1 MSDGEAGGTHDGDR
15 GGDMTVYERTL
26 IRGLIS
32 DANNALMERDD
43 DEQIVA
49 AFLEGMTVQ
58 AVEVLHREVLRRHRQ
73 DGEDA

>member
-1 MSDGEAGGTHDGDR
+1 MSDGER

-49 AFLEGMTVQ
+49 AFLEGVTVQ
-58 AVEVLHREVLRRHRQ
+58 AVEVLYREVLRRHRQ
-73 DGEDA
+73 DGEDE